1 MKLGKNMDKSSEI
14 PELVKETAS
23 LIEKETVGTGG
34 GSGVLRGL
42 IKAFPCVTLIK
53 SSSAP
58 AVSSVFIAD
67 RADQGGWIGL

>member
-1 MKLGKNMDKSSEI
+1 MKLVKNVGKSSEI

-23 LIEKETVGTGG
+23 LIEMEMVGTGG

-42 IKAFPCVTLIK
+42 IKVPCVTLIK

-67 RADQGGWIGL
+67 RADQGGWIAL